1 MHISNIFVVVCN
13 IQIVIRMLKIQIPVL
28 QVWIRGYLMVKWDLV
43 YKPPVQIGG
52 TQFVF
57 IWATPFWGLTLGL
70 LNKFTFSRSK
80 VSEEL
85 LSNFQNFNFK
95 KFVLIVKMIASY
107 YIIYTNH
114 FDRSCIKGTICEIN
128 NFSIVTSSLNR
139 IVHNSEVQK
148 TVAKKFSLSKR
159 KIEKGQ
165 FFTEGPTKIFA
176 LAF

>member
-1 MHISNIFVVVCN
+1 
-13 IQIVIRMLKIQIPVL
+13 
-28 QVWIRGYLMVKWDLV
+28 
-43 YKPPVQIGG
+43 
-52 TQFVF
+52 
-57 IWATPFWGLTLGL
+57 
-70 LNKFTFSRSK
+70 
-80 VSEEL
+80 
-85 LSNFQNFNFK
+85 
-95 KFVLIVKMIASY
+95 MIASY

-128 NFSIVTSSLNR
+128 NSSSLNR